1 MQQYEDCAFFWVGG
15 GGGAL
20 CGGCQTFNTSQ
31 ITGNLK
37 SFKESGYIV
46 FNTE

>member
-1 MQQYEDCAFFWVGG
+1 MTTVQFFFFGG
-15 GGGAL
+15 
-20 CGGCQTFNTSQ
+20 GGCQTFNTSQ

-37 SFKESGYIV
+37 SFKKSGYIV